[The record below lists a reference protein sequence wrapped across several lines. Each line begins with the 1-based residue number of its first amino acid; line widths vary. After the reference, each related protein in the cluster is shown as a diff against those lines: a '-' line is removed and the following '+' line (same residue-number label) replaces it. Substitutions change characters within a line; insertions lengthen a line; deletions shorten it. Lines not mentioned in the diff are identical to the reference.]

1 MLLKNLKLVKGSQSL
16 SVNLSDIKTNHSGNT
31 YCASQGRRRGRQ
43 TRLVRL
49 LYSRGGPVFLPCTPQ
64 VWVEKVGAGYYTA
77 IGF

>member
-31 YCASQGRRRGRQ
+31 YCASQGRCPRQ
-43 TRLVRL
+43 IDRLVRL
-49 LYSRGGPVFLPCTPQ
+49 LYSRGGPVFLPSTPQ

-77 IGF
+77 TGF